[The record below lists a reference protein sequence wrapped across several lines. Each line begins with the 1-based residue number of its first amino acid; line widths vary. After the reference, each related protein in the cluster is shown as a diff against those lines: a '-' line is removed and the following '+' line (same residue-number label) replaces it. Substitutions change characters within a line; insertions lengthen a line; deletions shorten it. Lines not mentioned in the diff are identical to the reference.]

1 MESKS
6 TLINNAD
13 IAIEVD
19 IIEKIFDSVAC
30 YFPITFSPPEDD
42 PYGVTSEM
50 LITSLENIFCAH
62 SALHKH
68 VLPFLMENMVD
79 ETSLARVQVREL
91 VYECRHIYT
100 YVYLYKY
107 WTRIFCGYSVLNK
120 YISTFLMD
128 DIVSERLLG

>member
-6 TLINNAD
+6 PVINNTDTAV
-13 IAIEVD
+13 EVD

-30 YFPITFSPPEDD
+30 YFPITFNPPEDD

-68 VLPFLMENMVD
+68 VLPFLMDNMVD
-79 ETSLARVQVREL
+79 ETSLARVQVRGY
-91 VYECRHIYT
+91 VYEYRHICIHMYMYT
-100 YVYLYKY
+100 NTKHTY
-107 WTRIFCGYSVLNK
+107 FVL
-120 YISTFLMD
+120 ILH
-128 DIVSERLLG
+128 